1 MGGIEEGPPFRVVRK
16 ILGPQGA
23 NMKAIAEKCDGVRMR
38 LRGRGSKFLE
48 GPEQKES
55 EDPLM
60 LCLTAPSSKAYKAAV
75 TNVKDLLEQV
85 YQEYGEFSEK
95 QGHYASKLQVQMH
108 EGARAGSR

>member
-1 MGGIEEGPPFRVVRK
+1 MGGRL
-16 ILGPQGA
+16 LGKAGA
-23 NMKAIAEKCDGVRMR
+23 NVKAIAAATDAKLR

-60 LCLTAPSSKAYKAAV
+60 LCLTAPSSKAYKTAV
-75 TNVKDLLEQV
+75 TKVKDLLEQV
-85 YQEYGEFSEK
+85 YQEYREFSEK
-95 QGHYASKLQVQMH
+95 QGQHPSQLQVQMH